1 VGAHKKALI
10 TQKANPKS
18 PDHPKTMDK
27 PASLLSA
34 HMNTLIT
41 WKQFAKED
49 NLQRVTR
56 QKTRVKTD
64 AIDVSRHGLDIAYL
78 KAIIVEYNY

>member
-1 VGAHKKALI
+1 
-10 TQKANPKS
+10 
-18 PDHPKTMDK
+18 
-27 PASLLSA
+27 
-34 HMNTLIT
+34 MNTLIT